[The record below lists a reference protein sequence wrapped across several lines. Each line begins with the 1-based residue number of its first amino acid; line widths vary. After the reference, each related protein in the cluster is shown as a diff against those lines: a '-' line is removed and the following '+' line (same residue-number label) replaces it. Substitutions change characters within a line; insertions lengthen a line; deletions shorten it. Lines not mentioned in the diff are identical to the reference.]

1 MGSLDLLAAVVV
13 VDTSLVCHG
22 NLLGCCC
29 CFLHSVYSFLLF
41 TDGTLQL
48 LRYLVMKWGICP
60 FFFCYVFYLFG
71 KESFM
76 FHDYVISLS
85 ILYLI
90 IIIMHKR
97 YRYLFSHNICVL
109 SHNVWV
115 LQLHR
120 REIVH
125 ISNISDTNMRHVRLT
140 FFHILFLFWW
150 MLK

>member
-41 TDGTLQL
+41 TDGNSATTSLFSHEMG
-48 LRYLVMKWGICP
+48 YLP
-60 FFFCYVFYLFG
+60 LFFCYVFYFLG

-85 ILYLI
+85 ILYLP
-90 IIIMHKR
+90 
-97 YRYLFSHNICVL
+97 
-109 SHNVWV
+109 
-115 LQLHR
+115 Q
-120 REIVH
+120 
-125 ISNISDTNMRHVRLT
+125 
-140 FFHILFLFWW
+140 
-150 MLK
+150 